1 LEARNIDLQGKL
13 IVFEGI
19 DFTGKSTQVELLAN
33 YLRRKNLTVT
43 TTHEPGGT
51 PLGEKLRKI
60 ILSRRNNELLPFS
73 ELLLMITSRAQL
85 CSQIME
91 PALHMGHVVIS
102 SRYRFSSVA
111 YQGYGRGIDLGLVQ
125 HLNEVATQ
133 NRTADITFLIDL
145 QAELAV
151 ERKPKKHDRI
161 EKEDLLFYR
170 RVRQGYLKLAH
181 NSPLVKIIDGAMS
194 VERIARTVID
204 HLSQ

>member
-1 LEARNIDLQGKL
+1 MDLQGKL

-33 YLRRKNLTVT
+33 YLRRNNLTVT

-60 ILSRRNNELLPFS
+60 ILSRRNDELLPFS
-73 ELLLMITSRAQL
+73 ELLLLITSRAQL
-85 CSQIME
+85 CSEIIE

-102 SRYRFSSVA
+102 SRYRFSSIA

-125 HLNEVATQ
+125 QLNEAATQ
-133 NRTADITFLIDL
+133 SRAADITFLIDL

-181 NSPLVKIIDGAMS
+181 NNPRVKIIDGAMS
-194 VERIARTVID
+194 VEEIARAVID

>member
-1 LEARNIDLQGKL
+1 MEARNIDLQGKL

-60 ILSRRNNELLPFS
+60 ILSRRNNKLLPFS

-85 CSQIME
+85 CSQIIE

-125 HLNEVATQ
+125 HLNDTATQ

>member
-1 LEARNIDLQGKL
+1 MEARNIDLQGKL

-33 YLRRKNLTVT
+33 YLRKNNLTVT

-51 PLGEKLRKI
+51 ALGEKLRKI
-60 ILSRRNNELLPFS
+60 ILSRRNDELLPFS
-73 ELLLMITSRAQL
+73 ELLLLITSRAQL
-85 CSQIME
+85 CSEIIE

-111 YQGYGRGIDLGLVQ
+111 YQGYGRGIDLGLVE
-125 HLNEVATQ
+125 HLNNAATQ
-133 NRTADITFLIDL
+133 NRAADITFLIDL

-181 NSPLVKIIDGAMS
+181 NNPRVKIIDGAMS

-204 HLSQ
+204 RLTE

>member
-1 LEARNIDLQGKL
+1 MEARNIDLQGKL

-33 YLRRKNLTVT
+33 YLRKNNLTVT

-85 CSQIME
+85 CSEIIE

-125 HLNEVATQ
+125 HLNDVATQ

-194 VERIARTVID
+194 VEEIARTVID

>member
-1 LEARNIDLQGKL
+1 MEARNIDLQGKL

-19 DFTGKSTQVELLAN
+19 DFTGKSTQVELLAD
-33 YLRRKNLTVT
+33 YLRRNNLTVT

-51 PLGEKLRKI
+51 LLGEKLRKI

-73 ELLLMITSRAQL
+73 ELLLLITSRTQL
-85 CSQIME
+85 CSEIIE

-125 HLNEVATQ
+125 QLNEAATQ
-133 NRTADITFLIDL
+133 SRVADITFLIDL

-181 NSPLVKIIDGAMS
+181 NDPRVKIIDGAMS
-194 VERIARTVID
+194 VEEIARAVID

>member
-1 LEARNIDLQGKL
+1 MEARNIDLQGKL

-33 YLRRKNLTVT
+33 YLRKNNLTVT

-51 PLGEKLRKI
+51 LLGEKLRKI
-60 ILSRRNNELLPFS
+60 ILSRRNDELLPFS
-73 ELLLMITSRAQL
+73 ELLLLITSRAQL
-85 CSQIME
+85 CSEIIE

-111 YQGYGRGIDLGLVQ
+111 YQGYGRGIDLGLVE
-125 HLNEVATQ
+125 HLNNAATQ
-133 NRTADITFLIDL
+133 NRAADITFLIDL

-181 NSPLVKIIDGAMS
+181 NNPRVKIIDGAMS

-204 HLSQ
+204 RLNQ

>member
-1 LEARNIDLQGKL
+1 MEARNIDLQGKL

-33 YLRRKNLTVT
+33 YLRKNNLTVT

-85 CSQIME
+85 YSEIIE

-125 HLNEVATQ
+125 HLNDVATQ

-194 VERIARTVID
+194 VEEIARTVID

>member
-1 LEARNIDLQGKL
+1 MEARNIDLQGKL

-19 DFTGKSTQVELLAN
+19 DFTGKSTQVELLAD
-33 YLRRKNLTVT
+33 YLRRNNLTVT

-51 PLGEKLRKI
+51 LLGEKLRKI
-60 ILSRRNNELLPFS
+60 ILSRRNDELLPFS
-73 ELLLMITSRAQL
+73 ELLLLITSRAQL
-85 CSQIME
+85 CSEIIE

-125 HLNEVATQ
+125 QLNEAATQ
-133 NRTADITFLIDL
+133 SRAADITFLIDL

-151 ERKPKKHDRI
+151 ERKPRKHDRI

-181 NSPLVKIIDGAMS
+181 NDPRVKIIDGAMP
-194 VERIARTVID
+194 VEEIARAVID

>member
-1 LEARNIDLQGKL
+1 MDLQGKL

-33 YLRRKNLTVT
+33 YLRRNNLTVT

-51 PLGEKLRKI
+51 ALGEKLRKI
-60 ILSRRNNELLPFS
+60 ILSRRNDELLPFS
-73 ELLLMITSRAQL
+73 ELLLLITSRAQL
-85 CSQIME
+85 CSEIIE

-102 SRYRFSSVA
+102 SRYRFSSIA

-125 HLNEVATQ
+125 QLNEAATQ
-133 NRTADITFLIDL
+133 SRAADITFLIDL

-181 NSPLVKIIDGAMS
+181 NNPRVKIIDGAMS
-194 VERIARTVID
+194 VEEIARAVID

>member
-1 LEARNIDLQGKL
+1 
-13 IVFEGI
+13 
-19 DFTGKSTQVELLAN
+19 
-33 YLRRKNLTVT
+33 
-43 TTHEPGGT
+43 T

-73 ELLLMITSRAQL
+73 ELLLLITSRAQL
-85 CSQIME
+85 CSEIIE

-102 SRYRFSSVA
+102 SRYRFSSIA

-125 HLNEVATQ
+125 QLNEAATQ
-133 NRTADITFLIDL
+133 SRAADITFLIDL

-181 NSPLVKIIDGAMS
+181 NNPRVKIIDGAMS
-194 VERIARTVID
+194 VEEIARAVID

>member
-1 LEARNIDLQGKL
+1 MEARNIDLQGKL

-33 YLRRKNLTVT
+33 YLRKNNLTVT

-51 PLGEKLRKI
+51 ALGEKLRKI
-60 ILSRRNNELLPFS
+60 ILSRRNDELLPFS
-73 ELLLMITSRAQL
+73 ELLLLITSRAQL
-85 CSQIME
+85 CSEIIE

-111 YQGYGRGIDLGLVQ
+111 YQGYGRGIDLGLVE
-125 HLNEVATQ
+125 HLNNAATQ
-133 NRTADITFLIDL
+133 NRAADITFLIDL

-181 NSPLVKIIDGAMS
+181 NNPRVKIIDGAMS

-204 HLSQ
+204 HLNQ